1 MNFLFDLEQHLK
13 VEPHISK
20 RLKITH
26 QMVVERKKEKKK
38 ETSNRTFEEK
48 VVFISGKFYRES

>member
-1 MNFLFDLEQHLK
+1 MNFLFDLEQHLE

-20 RLKITH
+20 RLKTTH

-38 ETSNRTFEEK
+38 ETSNRTFGEK